1 MKQSLYNITEDQR
14 LLNAMLEE
22 TGGELTP
29 EIEEAMLITEE
40 NFISKAEAYGATIS
54 EYDAQAE
61 ACAQEIKRLQAFKK
75 TCENVS
81 KRMKER
87 ISDAMM
93 TFDKDKVTAGTFR
106 FSFRK
111 STAVVVE
118 NEELIP
124 EEYFRTERSICRKE
138 LMDALKAGE
147 VIAGAMIETRQTLQM
162 R

>member
-14 LLNAMLEE
+14 LINAMLEE

-124 EEYFRTERSICRKE
+124 EEYFRTERTICRKE

>member
-14 LLNAMLEE
+14 LINAMLEE

-29 EIEEAMLITEE
+29 EIEEAMMITEE

-124 EEYFRTERSICRKE
+124 EEYFRTERTICRKE

-147 VIAGAMIETRQTLQM
+147 VIAGAMMETRQTLQM

>member
-1 MKQSLYNITEDQR
+1 MKQTLYNITEDQR
-14 LLNAMLEE
+14 LINAMLEE

-93 TFDKDKVTAGTFR
+93 AFDKDKVTAGTFR

-124 EEYFRTERSICRKE
+124 EEYFRTERTICRKE

>member
-1 MKQSLYNITEDQR
+1 MKQTLYSITEDQR
-14 LLNAMLEE
+14 LINAMLEE

-124 EEYFRTERSICRKE
+124 EEYFRTERTICRKE

>member
-14 LLNAMLEE
+14 LINAMLEE

-40 NFISKAEAYGATIS
+40 NFTSKAEAYGATIS

-87 ISDAMM
+87 ISDAMI

-147 VIAGAMIETRQTLQM
+147 VIAGAIIETRQTLQM

>member
-1 MKQSLYNITEDQR
+1 MKQTLYNITEDQR
-14 LLNAMLEE
+14 LINAMLEE

-61 ACAQEIKRLQAFKK
+61 ACTQEIKRLQAFKK

-106 FSFRK
+106 FTFRK
-111 STAVVVE
+111 STSVAIDDE
-118 NEELIP
+118 SLIP
-124 EEYFRTERSICRKE
+124 EQYFKVERTLSKKE
-138 LMDALKAGE
+138 LSDALKSGAM
-147 VIAGAMIETRQTLQM
+147 IAGARLEQKQTLQM

>member
-14 LLNAMLEE
+14 LINAMLEE

-29 EIEEAMLITEE
+29 EIEEAMMITEE

-124 EEYFRTERSICRKE
+124 EEYFRTERTICRKE
-138 LMDALKAGE
+138 LMYALKAGE

>member
-14 LLNAMLEE
+14 LINAMLEE

-138 LMDALKAGE
+138 LMDALTAGE
-147 VIAGAMIETRQTLQM
+147 VIAGAIIETRQTLQL

>member
-14 LLNAMLEE
+14 LINAMLEE

-124 EEYFRTERSICRKE
+124 EEYFRTERTICRKE

-147 VIAGAMIETRQTLQM
+147 IIAGAMIETRQTLQM

>member
-1 MKQSLYNITEDQR
+1 MKQTLYSITEDQR
-14 LLNAMLEE
+14 LINAMLEE

-93 TFDKDKVTAGTFR
+93 TFEKDKVTAGTFR

-124 EEYFRTERSICRKE
+124 EEYFRTERTICRKE

>member
-14 LLNAMLEE
+14 LINAMLEE

-29 EIEEAMLITEE
+29 EIEEAMMITEE

-124 EEYFRTERSICRKE
+124 EEYFRTERTICRKE

>member
-14 LLNAMLEE
+14 LINAMLEE

-29 EIEEAMLITEE
+29 EIEEAMMITEE

-93 TFDKDKVTAGTFR
+93 AFDKDKVTAGTFR

-124 EEYFRTERSICRKE
+124 EEYFRTERTICRKE

>member
-14 LLNAMLEE
+14 LINAMLEE

-29 EIEEAMLITEE
+29 EIEEAMMVTEE

-93 TFDKDKVTAGTFR
+93 TFDMDKVTAGTFR

-124 EEYFRTERSICRKE
+124 EEYFRTERTICRKE

>member
-1 MKQSLYNITEDQR
+1 MKHSLYNITEDQR
-14 LLNAMLEE
+14 LINAMLEE

-124 EEYFRTERSICRKE
+124 EEYFRTERTICRKE

>member
-14 LLNAMLEE
+14 LINAMLEE

-87 ISDAMM
+87 MSDAMM

-124 EEYFRTERSICRKE
+124 EEYFRTERTICRKE

>member
-14 LLNAMLEE
+14 LINAMLEE

-61 ACAQEIKRLQAFKK
+61 VCAQEIKRLQAYKK

-124 EEYFRTERSICRKE
+124 EEYFRTERTICRKE

>member
-14 LLNAMLEE
+14 LINAMLEE

-29 EIEEAMLITEE
+29 EIEEAMMITEE

-93 TFDKDKVTAGTFR
+93 TFDMDKVTAGTFR

-124 EEYFRTERSICRKE
+124 EEYFRTERTICRKE

>member
-14 LLNAMLEE
+14 LINAMLEE

-40 NFISKAEAYGATIS
+40 NFISKVEAYGATIS

-111 STAVVVE
+111 STAAVVE

-124 EEYFRTERSICRKE
+124 EEYFRTERTICRKE

>member
-14 LLNAMLEE
+14 LINAMLEE

-93 TFDKDKVTAGTFR
+93 TFDMDKVTAGTFR

-124 EEYFRTERSICRKE
+124 EEYFRTERTICRKE

>member
-14 LLNAMLEE
+14 LINAMLEE

-61 ACAQEIKRLQAFKK
+61 ACAQEIKRLQVFKK

-124 EEYFRTERSICRKE
+124 EEYFRTERTICRKE

>member
-14 LLNAMLEE
+14 LINAMLEE

-29 EIEEAMLITEE
+29 EIEEAMMITEE

-87 ISDAMM
+87 ISDAMI
-93 TFDKDKVTAGTFR
+93 TFDMDKVTAGTFR

-111 STAVVVE
+111 SKAVVVE

-124 EEYFRTERSICRKE
+124 EEYFHTERTICRKE

>member
-14 LLNAMLEE
+14 LINAMLEE

-29 EIEEAMLITEE
+29 EIEEAMMITEE

-87 ISDAMM
+87 ISVAMM

-124 EEYFRTERSICRKE
+124 EEYFRTERTICRKE

-147 VIAGAMIETRQTLQM
+147 VIAGAMIETRQTLLM

>member
-14 LLNAMLEE
+14 LINAMLEE

-111 STAVVVE
+111 NTAVVVE

-124 EEYFRTERSICRKE
+124 EEYFRTERTICRKE

>member
-14 LLNAMLEE
+14 LINAMLEE

-124 EEYFRTERSICRKE
+124 EEYFRTERTICRKE
-138 LMDALKAGE
+138 LMDALNAGE

>member
-14 LLNAMLEE
+14 LINAMLEE

-111 STAVVVE
+111 SMAVVVE

-124 EEYFRTERSICRKE
+124 EEYFRTERTICRKE

>member
-14 LLNAMLEE
+14 LINAMLEE

-29 EIEEAMLITEE
+29 EIEEAMMITEE

-93 TFDKDKVTAGTFR
+93 TFDMDKVTAGTFR

-124 EEYFRTERSICRKE
+124 EEYFRTERTICRKE

-147 VIAGAMIETRQTLQM
+147 VIAGTMIETRQTLQM

>member
-14 LLNAMLEE
+14 LINAMLEE

-29 EIEEAMLITEE
+29 EIEEAMMITEE

-118 NEELIP
+118 NEELLP
-124 EEYFRTERSICRKE
+124 EEYFRTERTICRKE

>member
-14 LLNAMLEE
+14 LINAMLEE

-29 EIEEAMLITEE
+29 EIEEAMMITEE

-111 STAVVVE
+111 SKAVVVE

-124 EEYFRTERSICRKE
+124 EEYFRTERTICRKE

>member
-1 MKQSLYNITEDQR
+1 
-14 LLNAMLEE
+14 MLEE

-124 EEYFRTERSICRKE
+124 EEYFRTERTICRKE

>member
-14 LLNAMLEE
+14 LINAMLEE

-61 ACAQEIKRLQAFKK
+61 ACAQEIKRLQAYKK

-124 EEYFRTERSICRKE
+124 EEYFRTERTICRKE

>member
-14 LLNAMLEE
+14 LINAMLEE

-124 EEYFRTERSICRKE
+124 DEYFRTERTICRKE

>member
-14 LLNAMLEE
+14 LINAMLEE

-29 EIEEAMLITEE
+29 EIEEAMIITEE

-124 EEYFRTERSICRKE
+124 EEYFHTERTICRKE